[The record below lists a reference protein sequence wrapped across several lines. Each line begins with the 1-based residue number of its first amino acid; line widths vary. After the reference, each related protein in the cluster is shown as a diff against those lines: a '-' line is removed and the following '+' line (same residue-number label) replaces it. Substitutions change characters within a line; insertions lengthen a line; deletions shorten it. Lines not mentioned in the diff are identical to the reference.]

1 MWRASGRF
9 IDPAANALDLCVH
22 VFAAVLE
29 GVIDI
34 DIGLGEVTVAVYKYE
49 LGRK

>member
-9 IDPAANALDLCVH
+9 IDPASNALDPCVP

-29 GVIDI
+29 GVIDVNV
-34 DIGLGEVTVAVYKYE
+34 GLGEVGVQVRVT
-49 LGRK
+49 